1 MTSFLGKSPKPVN
14 LGNSQIISHLGNF
27 QNLKN
32 IPPLKF
38 LKEFGLSGEFP
49 KYNLGNF
56 PNIWE
61 SGNSLNSFFLQKY
74 NCCRVMFFINLKFE
88 I

>member
-38 LKEFGLSGEFP
+38 LKEFGISGE
-49 KYNLGNF
+49 YNTIWGISQISGN
-56 PNIWE
+56 P
-61 SGNSLNSFFLQKY
+61 GNSLNSYFLQKY
-74 NCCRVMFFINLKFE
+74 KCCWVMFFINLKFE

>member
-61 SGNSLNSFFLQKY
+61 SGEFSKFLFSSK
-74 NCCRVMFFINLKFE
+74 V
-88 I
+88 